1 MFNDCLKRNYGV
13 SRYVIFYDLDEFIIL
28 KSYKNWKDLLNL
40 QLVNMFVYMFCL
52 LYFYLEWLDVKLNL
66 KLVNKIVK
74 CYKVN
79 FFFKQ
84 YREK

>member
-1 MFNDCLKRNYGV
+1 MFNDCLKRNYRV

-28 KSYKNWKDLLNL
+28 NSYKLWKDLLNL
-40 QLVNMFVYMFCL
+40 LLVNMFVYMFCL
-52 LYFYLEWLDVKLNL
+52 LYFYLEWLDVELNL

-79 FFFKQ
+79 FFFK
-84 YREK
+84 